1 MTFSAIVREPIDPAH
16 VLTLI
21 GADQDGASLLFLG
34 VVRDHNDGRSVGGVR
49 YDTYEEMAAEVLSDI
64 VDEAAR
70 SAGTDRV
77 AVVHRIG
84 ELEVGEVSVAIA
96 VSSPHRAEAYDAS
109 RYIIEEIKKRLP
121 VWKKGAL
128 QRRCRSVGRG
138 PDPRCGS
145 GTPGGRIMIDQFGRR
160 VEYLRISVTDKCN
173 LRCVYCMPLEGLD
186 WLKRESLLSYEEVA
200 SVVRTM
206 AGMGLKNVRISGGEP
221 LIRKDLSDLVRLVAE
236 VSGIE
241 DISLS
246 TNAVLLADQAQD
258 LHDAGISRVNVS
270 LDSLQEERVEAIA
283 RRPGCF
289 EGIMRGLEAAE
300 AVGFDPI
307 KINVVLIGGQNDDE
321 IEDFA
326 LITRDRPWH
335 VRFIEL
341 MPTGSNLDLSADNFV
356 SCQEALARI
365 RRMGSIEP
373 VDGPAGNGPA
383 TYFRFPR
390 AAGTVGVITPMSH
403 NYCDRC
409 NRMRLTADGQLR
421 PCLFG
426 SIQTNLRDPLR
437 AGADLVPLIEETLHI
452 KPERHY
458 LIQGSDE
465 GSGGLVALSQTGG

>member
-1 MTFSAIVREPIDPAH
+1 MR
-16 VLTLI
+16 
-21 GADQDGASLLFLG
+21 
-34 VVRDHNDGRSVGGVR
+34 
-49 YDTYEEMAAEVLSDI
+49 
-64 VDEAAR
+64 
-70 SAGTDRV
+70 
-77 AVVHRIG
+77 
-84 ELEVGEVSVAIA
+84 
-96 VSSPHRAEAYDAS
+96 
-109 RYIIEEIKKRLP
+109 
-121 VWKKGAL
+121 
-128 QRRCRSVGRG
+128 
-138 PDPRCGS
+138 
-145 GTPGGRIMIDQFGRR
+145 DQFGRR
-160 VEYLRISVTDKCN
+160 VEYVRVSVTDKCN
-173 LRCVYCMPLEGLD
+173 LRCVYCMPLDGLE
-186 WLKRESLLSYEEVA
+186 WLKRESLLSYEEIA
-200 SVVRTM
+200 SVLRTM
-206 AGMGLKNVRISGGEP
+206 AGMGLEKVRITGGEP
-221 LIRKDLSDLVRLVAE
+221 LVRKDLPRLVGMVTE
-236 VSGIE
+236 IPGIV

-246 TNAVLLADQAQD
+246 TNAVLLADQAQA
-258 LHDAGISRVNVS
+258 LRDAGVRRVNVS
-270 LDSLQEERVEAIA
+270 LDSLQEERVDAIA
-283 RRPGCF
+283 RRPGSF
-289 EGIMRGLEAAE
+289 GRIMEGLDAAE

-335 VRFIEL
+335 IRFIEL
-341 MPTGSNLDLSADNFV
+341 MPTGSNLELSADNFV

-383 TYFRFPR
+383 TYFRFPG

-437 AGADLVPLIEETLHI
+437 AGADLVPLIEETLRI